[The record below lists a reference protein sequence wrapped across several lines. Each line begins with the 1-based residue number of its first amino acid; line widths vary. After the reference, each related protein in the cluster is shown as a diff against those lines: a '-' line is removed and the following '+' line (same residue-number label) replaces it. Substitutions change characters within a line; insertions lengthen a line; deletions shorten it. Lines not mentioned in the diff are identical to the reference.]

1 MLTERIKNLM
11 IGQLDE
17 NDDESN
23 FGMNVFMIIFLS
35 LTIILIPSIV
45 TFKLYKTSNEDLME
59 QESIDSI
66 GILTR
71 NLNLKNK
78 SLRVKLH
85 YPLSLVVKG
94 LALFIPLMIPE
105 LPVLQLIL
113 VNVTIIGYFLNILN
127 TKTFLAR
134 KNEIILRNMV

>member
-17 NDDESN
+17 NDNESN

-35 LTIILIPSIV
+35 LTIILIPSLV

-127 TKTFLAR
+127 TKTF
-134 KNEIILRNMV
+134 